1 MIDSISGIAS
11 VAGQPNVAAATMTGS
26 VEASS
31 SPVEDFGQILGRMT
45 TDAIDV
51 VKTGEAAAI
60 QGLKAEMSPLAVV
73 NSVMAAQQSL
83 HAVLAIRDKAVAA
96 YQDIARMTI

>member
-1 MIDSISGIAS
+1 MESISAIAGLGVQPS
-11 VAGQPNVAAATMTGS
+11 VPTPPGPAAAATSAG
-26 VEASS
+26 A
-31 SPVEDFGQILGRMT
+31 VEDFGAVLGRMA

-60 QGLKAEMSPLAVV
+60 QGLKSEMSPLAVV

-83 HAVLAIRDKAVAA
+83 HTVLAIRDKAVAV

>member
-1 MIDSISGIAS
+1 MIDSISGIVGSQAN
-11 VAGQPNVAAATMTGS
+11 GAAAPPSGN

-31 SPVEDFGQILGRMT
+31 GAGEDFGQILGRLA
-45 TDAIDV
+45 TDALDI

-96 YQDIARMTI
+96 YQEIARMTI

>member
-1 MIDSISGIAS
+1 MIDNISGIS
-11 VAGQPNVAAATMTGS
+11 GVGSQPNVAAAPAMGGVT
-26 VEASS
+26 ASTD
-31 SPVEDFGQILGRMT
+31 PPQDFAQILGRMA
-45 TDAIDV
+45 TDALDV

-60 QGLKAEMSPLAVV
+60 QGLKAELSPLAVV

-96 YQDIARMTI
+96 YQDIARMAI

>member
-1 MIDSISGIAS
+1 MIDSISGIVGSQANVIPAPLTAS
-11 VAGQPNVAAATMTGS
+11 VQ
-26 VEASS
+26 ASS
-31 SPVEDFGQILGRMT
+31 SPAEDFGRILGRLA

-96 YQDIARMTI
+96 YQEVARMTI